1 MPVAEFIIQRDLAT
15 RLRLDVR
22 QIRRLEDAGCP
33 TRVRK
38 GKKDYP
44 WPEALHWYLDWK
56 VEAEVQRRMP
66 STKTDL
72 ESRELALKVRLQEIK
87 VAEAE
92 AKSFPAHVVRRQLE
106 VVHQQTAAA
115 IRALPQYAAE
125 FVGLQGLADA
135 RLRCERI
142 ANALLARAR
151 GDSDE
156 DDGAPEDPEEQL
168 AA

>member
-1 MPVAEFIIQRDLAT
+1 VPVAEHIIQRDLAT

-22 QIRRLEDAGCP
+22 QIRRLEDAGMP
-33 TRVRK
+33 TRVRS

-44 WPEALHWYLDWK
+44 WPESLHWYLDYK
-56 VEAEVQRRMP
+56 VEAEVARRMP

-72 ESRELALKVRLQEIK
+72 ENRELQLKVRLSELK

-92 AKSFPAHVVRRQLE
+92 AKVFPAQVVRRRLE
-106 VVHQQTAAA
+106 LVHQQTAAA
-115 IRALPQYAAE
+115 MRALPQYAAE
-125 FVGLQGLADA
+125 FVGLQSLAEA

-142 ANALLARAR
+142 ANELLARAR
-151 GDSDE
+151 GDDDQDE
-156 DDGAPEDPEEQL
+156 GDPDDPEEKL